1 MLTRLRVSGFK
12 NLVNVD
18 VRFGPFTCIAGANG
32 VGKSNLFDA
41 IAFLGALADKP
52 LMEAALEVRDEGGGR
67 TGDLRN
73 LFHRVGNSYA
83 ENRMKFQAEMIV
95 PLTGADELGQP
106 AVATITFLE
115 YTLELELKAE
125 PGRPGLTR
133 LVIREEKLS
142 HIRLGDAYRHLLFDH
157 TPPWRKSAVKG
168 RSTGHRSAPFISSEG
183 DDETRVV
190 KVHLDGGNS
199 GKPRPYLAAS
209 LPRTALSAVNAAE
222 GATASLV
229 RSEMRSWRM
238 LQLEPSALRRPD
250 SFSAPVKLTPEGLH
264 LPSALYH
271 LAHPKLAEGREQ
283 VENRIYGR
291 VVSRLRR
298 LLDDVHAVTVDRDEK
313 RELLTLTVTGEN
325 GTIHPARSLSD
336 GTLRFLAL
344 IVLEMD
350 SDSGGLLCLEEP
362 ENGIHPGRIPAML
375 KLLKDLAV
383 DPTMPIG
390 EDNPLRQV
398 IVNTHSPSVVGQVEE
413 ADLILAELR
422 DSSNIAQPRYRYLD
436 FAALSN
442 TWRTTEEGCVRA
454 VTRGAL
460 VEYLQPYRKDLD
472 LHPPEDERIS
482 IPMRRRRGKRVIDRE
497 DLQAYLP
504 FDQDVA

>member
-12 NLVNVD
+12 NLVDVD
-18 VRFGPFTCIAGANG
+18 IRFGPFTCIAGANG

-41 IAFLGALADKP
+41 IGFLGALADKP
-52 LMEAALEVRDEGGGR
+52 LVEAALEVRDEGGGR

-73 LFHRVGNSYA
+73 LFHRVGDNYTG
-83 ENRMKFQAEMIV
+83 NTMKFQAEMIV
-95 PLTGADELGQP
+95 PLTGADDLGQP

-115 YTLELELKAE
+115 YTIELELKGE
-125 PGRPGLTR
+125 PGRPGLSR

-142 HIRLGDAYRHLLFDH
+142 HIRLSDAYQHLLFPH
-157 TPPWRKSAVKG
+157 SVKWRKSAVKG
-168 RSTGHRSAPFISSEG
+168 RLTGHRSAPFISTEG
-183 DDETRVV
+183 DEGNRVV
-190 KVHLDGGNS
+190 KVHLDGGKS
-199 GKPRPYLAAS
+199 GQPRPYLAAN

-229 RSEMRSWRM
+229 RKEMRSWRM

-271 LAHPKLAEGREQ
+271 LAHTQTAELREQ
-283 VENRIYGR
+283 SEPSVYGR

-313 RELLTLTVTGEN
+313 RELQTLTVTGDN

-344 IVLEMD
+344 VVLEMD

-383 DPTMPIG
+383 DPQTGIG
-390 EDNPLRQV
+390 TDNPLRQV

-413 ADLILAELR
+413 SDLVLAELR
-422 DSSNIAQPRYRYLD
+422 DSSNSNHRRYRYLD
-436 FAALSN
+436 FAALPD
-442 TWRTTEEGCVRA
+442 TWRTTECAVRA
-454 VTRGAL
+454 VKKGTL
-460 VEYLQPYRKDLD
+460 IEYLQPYRRDPDLY
-472 LHPPEDERIS
+472 PPEDRRIKA
-482 IPMRRRRGKRVIDRE
+482 PAHRRRGKRVIDRE

-504 FDQDVA
+504 FDQNVA